1 MLSNQMGRKLNVYVP
16 DYVVFDLETTGV
28 SYKKD
33 RVVEISG
40 LTVIKGKVVKEFST
54 LVNPQMH
61 ISDGATAVNG
71 ITDDMVADAPLF
83 DTVLKEFLDFAEDY
97 ILVGHNIHN
106 FDMRFICRDAM
117 DYYGETVGN
126 DYIDT
131 LPIARMYLPQLDHHT
146 LEDLAYYYDIDTE
159 GAHRALNDCVMNQKV
174 FENLGKEMENPS
186 VKVKGKICPKCGSL
200 LVPRNGKFGPFYG
213 CTGYPMCKYTK
224 NI

>member
-1 MLSNQMGRKLNVYVP
+1 MLSDQMGRKLNIYVP

-40 LTVIKGKVVKEFST
+40 LKVINGKVEEEFST
-54 LVNPQMH
+54 LVNPEMH

-71 ITDDMVADAPLF
+71 ITDDMVADSPLF

-97 ILVGHNIHN
+97 ILVGHNIHS
-106 FDMRFICRDAM
+106 FDMKFICRDAM
-117 DYYGETVGN
+117 DFYGKTVGN

-131 LPIARMYLPQLDHHT
+131 LPLARMYLPQLGHHR
-146 LEDLAYYYDIDTE
+146 LEDLAIYYDIDTE
-159 GAHRALNDCVMNQKV
+159 GAHRALNDCMMNQKV
-174 FENLGKEMENPS
+174 FENLRKEMENPS
-186 VKVKGKICPKCGSL
+186 ADVKGKKCPKCGSL
-200 LVPRNGKFGPFYG
+200 LVQRNGKFGPFYG
-213 CTGYPMCKYTK
+213 CTGYPMCRFTR